1 MIEYLLESN
10 EYLIRHIANKF
21 YNVEKE
27 DLYQAGRL
35 GLIKAYKNYKKEN
48 GEFSSYAYK
57 YIFGEMYELSMK
69 SRNIRLNKNYL
80 KLYKSINKAKSLLT
94 QKLGREVTLKDVSDY
109 LEIPLE
115 NIEYVYVL
123 MENCMD
129 LDEIEIGKKDDCDE
143 AILLKDSLN
152 SLDDLSQK
160 VIKYRYYEDY
170 TQKEVGDIL
179 GISQVKV
186 SRIESNSKKKIL
198 EYIR

>member
-1 MIEYLLESN
+1 
-10 EYLIRHIANKF
+10 
-21 YNVEKE
+21 
-27 DLYQAGRL
+27 
-35 GLIKAYKNYKKEN
+35 
-48 GEFSSYAYK
+48 
-57 YIFGEMYELSMK
+57 
-69 SRNIRLNKNYL
+69 
-80 KLYKSINKAKSLLT
+80 
-94 QKLGREVTLKDVSDY
+94 
-109 LEIPLE
+109 
-115 NIEYVYVL
+115 
-123 MENCMD
+123 MD

-152 SLDDLSQK
+152 SLDVLSQK